1 MRTST
6 MEIRHLRHF
15 LMLCRKGS
23 FSAAAEALHLSQ
35 PSLSRSIQRMEEL
48 LDAKLLDR
56 QRSGVALTPYG
67 ESVLRHGERILRDV
81 RQLSMELELM
91 QSGDWSD
98 IALGASPIPAQTL
111 IGPIVGELTR
121 QHPTLNLDLRVDG
134 WRQNLA
140 LLEAGELNYFV
151 DEVEATGLVKQ
162 DSLEVVPLAPIP
174 AVICCNPQHPLLA
187 RPNLTMADLLQYP
200 LALPRN
206 LPNDFLEEHIPGLA
220 LGPMMAGRRVIR
232 FDQFL
237 TIKPALFDSHTLA
250 LTPLASVHEELTQ
263 GQLRILQVAD
273 LDEIPARYGVVSLK
287 DRTQPPS
294 AQSLVQA
301 IVREADNIAS
311 AATRFI

>member
-48 LDAKLLDR
+48 LEARLLDR

-91 QSGDWSD
+91 QSGDWSE

-111 IGPIVGELTR
+111 IGPVVGELTR
-121 QHPTLNLDLRVDG
+121 QHPTLNLELRVDN
-134 WRQNLA
+134 WRRSLA
-140 LLEAGELNYFV
+140 WLEAGELNYFI
-151 DEVEATGLVKQ
+151 DEVAATGL
-162 DSLEVVPLAPIP
+162 DRHEALEVVPLAPQP
-174 AVICCNPQHPLLA
+174 ALMCCNPQHPLLA
-187 RPNLTMADLLQYP
+187 RRDLHLSDLLQYP

-206 LPNDFLEEHIPGLA
+206 LPDAFLEKHIPGLT
-220 LGPMMAGRRVIR
+220 LGPMVAGRRIVR

-237 TIKPALFDSHTLA
+237 SVKPALFDSHMVA
-250 LTPLASVHEELTQ
+250 LTPLASVHQELVE
-263 GQLRILQVAD
+263 GKLGVLRVGD
-273 LDEIPARYGVVSLK
+273 LDEIQATFGIVSLK
-287 DRTQPPS
+287 GRTQPPAS
-294 AQSLVQA
+294 EKLVSA
-301 IVREADNIAS
+301 IVTEAQRIVDAAS
-311 AATRFI
+311 SIL